1 MTTAADPS
9 LETATWGRR
18 IVALFVDWL
27 SSLALAQGLVAADVI
42 AANPNGLVTMGIF
55 ILESGLFT
63 ALAGGSFGK
72 LVTRLRVV
80 RKNGSPQ
87 PIGLLPAMLRTVL
100 VALVLPP
107 LLTVDGRGLH
117 DVAVG
122 TRTVSL

>member
-18 IVALFVDWL
+18 ILALFVDWL